1 MVKVSGSTNQFI
13 YENNYKI
20 DPILNFGYSNLNGGF
35 IKAIIS

>member
-13 YENNYKI
+13 YNNYKI